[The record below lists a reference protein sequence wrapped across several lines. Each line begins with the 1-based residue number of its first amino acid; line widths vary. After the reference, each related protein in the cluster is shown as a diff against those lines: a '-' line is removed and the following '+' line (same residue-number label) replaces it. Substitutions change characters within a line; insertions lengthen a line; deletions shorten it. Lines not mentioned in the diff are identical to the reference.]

1 MYNIA
6 ILFRSD
12 CHFFC
17 KPRHSFQGRNI
28 SNVFMII
35 SKIQFITVNDA
46 GKMAERIIVVGHS
59 FTGPLCKILENIY
72 VEKYNS
78 RPQ

>member
-1 MYNIA
+1 
-6 ILFRSD
+6 
-12 CHFFC
+12 
-17 KPRHSFQGRNI
+17 
-28 SNVFMII
+28 MII